1 MSVVLVLVWPWREGE
16 VHQVRDGGL
25 PLAAVWILHAE
36 NLSVCILIQGS
47 ELLALL
53 VLGLACLDVSGGGG
67 GASVSATASARP
79 ALAAVVGEELLGL
92 RLGRA
97 GEARRG
103 RRAGGRGGGSLG
115 GERGWLAR
123 HHCIQGRGIRV
134 LV

>member
-1 MSVVLVLVWPWREGE
+1 MMLVLMWAWREGE
-16 VHQVRDGGL
+16 VHQVRNGGL

-36 NLSVCILIQGS
+36 YLSVCILIQCP

-53 VLGLACLDVSGGGG
+53 VLGLACLDVSGRGG

-97 GEARRG
+97 GDARRG

-115 GERGWLAR
+115 VERSWLAR
-123 HHCIQGRGIRV
+123 HHCIRGRGIRV
-134 LV
+134 LL